1 MTLIW
6 DLIIIGAGPAGA
18 TAAIYAAR
26 ACLKVLILEKSIV
39 GGKLNKT
46 LFIDN
51 YPGYLDRNGIQL
63 AENVYSQIKELN
75 IKTSIEEVIELIQN
89 NNIWEV
95 KTSRGN
101 LFKSIS
107 VLITTGLREKKLEI
121 ENELEYYSKGVSY
134 CAICEGNLYSEEE
147 VVVVGG
153 GNSALEESIYLSA
166 IVSKL
171 KLVHRRREFRGDEI
185 LLRDLKEKENV
196 SIHTPYRPVRVLV
209 EGDKVSGLEVE
220 HVETGEK
227 IQLSAK
233 AVFIF
238 IGLLPEVDFLSK
250 LDLKRNKFGFIY
262 VDEHMQTNL
271 KGLFAAGDVID
282 KELRQIVTA
291 MNDGAIAAISIKNY
305 LKEIKKE

>member
-1 MTLIW
+1 MVLIW

-26 ACLKVLILEKSIV
+26 ACLKVLILEKAVV

-46 LFIDN
+46 LLIDN

-63 AENVYSQIKELN
+63 AENIYSQLKDLKIE
-75 IKTSIEEVIELIQN
+75 TQIEEVIELTQN
-89 NNIWEV
+89 QEIWEV
-95 KTSRGN
+95 KTKSSKI
-101 LFKSIS
+101 FKSYS

-134 CAICEGNLYSEEE
+134 CAICEGNLYAGEE

-166 IVSKL
+166 IVSHL

-185 LLRDLKEKENV
+185 LLRELQKKENV
-196 SIHTPYRPVRVLV
+196 TIFTPYRPVRVLV
-209 EGDKVSGLEVE
+209 ENDRVSGLEVE
-220 HVETGEK
+220 QVETGEK
-227 IQLSAK
+227 IQLSSK

-238 IGLLPEVDFLSK
+238 IGLLPETDFLSK
-250 LDLKRNKFGFIY
+250 LDIKRNSFGFVY
-262 VDEHMQTNL
+262 VDEQMRTNL
-271 KGLFAAGDVID
+271 RGLFAAGDVIHKD
-282 KELRQIVTA
+282 LRQIVTA
-291 MNDGAIAAISIKNY
+291 MNDGSIAAISIKNY
-305 LKEIKKE
+305 LKELKKS